1 MVPALARLLCFLDLI
16 LVINLFNLTFYSWL
30 QCLVLITFYGA
41 SGGILSACCV
51 ITCLYYDFH
60 INHAF
65 NLGIFYGN
73 VHIMLAAK
81 LKEFCIDNF

>member
-1 MVPALARLLCFLDLI
+1 MEQVGEC
-16 LVINLFNLTFYSWL
+16 
-30 QCLVLITFYGA
+30 CLHAVY
-41 SGGILSACCV
+41 

-81 LKEFCIDNF
+81 LKEFCGNNF

>member
-1 MVPALARLLCFLDLI
+1 V
-16 LVINLFNLTFYSWL
+16 Y
-30 QCLVLITFYGA
+30 
-41 SGGILSACCV
+41 

-81 LKEFCIDNF
+81 LKEFCGNNF